1 MWSNFTLSNYDKIK
15 LIKKKYIDI
24 NSLFY
29 KETYKKLEIINSM
42 SLVNEFKIEI
52 IKINQDLLKK
62 MMESI
67 WVYENLINNIDDL
80 DVEYLISW
88 NNNKIYL
95 KCKKKKFDKILN
107 RLPHLLRMINY
118 IKNNNKEKLV
128 IYLLLSKLKKKLDN
142 DKVISPKNINTGYTN
157 TVKKYIFIW
166 REEEFEKVLFHEI
179 MHFYDYDHRHET
191 YNHFLNF
198 DSLYEAIND
207 VKAIIIN
214 LIYLYL
220 IKNKKLNKL
229 NKLMD
234 IEFSFINNQ
243 AIMINYHINN
253 KIKLNSP
260 AFSYYVLKAMLINYI
275 TCSNFLFS
283 EYNKLFNEHIEFNKI
298 ISKLSIID
306 NKNFIDFY
314 SCRMTFLELE

>member
-1 MWSNFTLSNYDKIK
+1 MWSEFTLLNYNK
-15 LIKKKYIDI
+15 LKLNKKKYIDI
-24 NSLFY
+24 NSIYF
-29 KETYKKLEIINSM
+29 KKTYEKLIILKTMHLIDFEITIN
-42 SLVNEFKIEI
+42 
-52 IKINQDLLKK
+52 KINQDLLIKLISSK
-62 MMESI
+62 
-67 WVYENLINNIDDL
+67 WVYKNVINHIDDL
-80 DVEYLISW
+80 DANYLITW
-88 NNNKIYL
+88 NNNNIYL
-95 KCKKKKFDKILN
+95 KCTNEKFNKIKY
-107 RLPHLLRMINY
+107 RLQYLLKMIEF
-118 IKNNNKEKLV
+118 IKNDNKENII
-128 IYLLLSKLKKKLDN
+128 IYLLLSKLKKKIDN
-142 DKVISPKNINTGYTN
+142 NIKIKPKNINSGYTDIIN
-157 TVKKYIFIW
+157 RYIFIW